1 MDHGRWITRRRLLR
15 DAGAGA
21 GTLALAGA
29 GAAHHATDARAA
41 TPTSWQASVR
51 ELERRVESRYVQNG
65 DVRIHYAVAGRGSG
79 KPLLLFVHG
88 FPGWWWTWR
97 HLMAALMDRY
107 TVAALDMRGYHL
119 SDKPEGVERYRIE
132 ELVVDLAYVIEDIG
146 QKPATVIGH
155 DWGGGACWGLA
166 WGGPDGA
173 AQGYVERLVT
183 LNCPHPWGLE
193 RERHQNPAQAAAA
206 RYAQE
211 FRRPDAAQRPLPEQM
226 ARKMYY
232 VQTRVT
238 PLALALILSVRE
250 PLDLPRH
257 YEAMRRTSIQ
267 AALNYYGAN
276 WPAEPYPAPST
287 DFKVRCPT
295 LCIFGEKDEFLFVDT
310 LDGTHRFVEN
320 DLSVEIIQRAE
331 HFVHNDARH
340 QVTRILGDWLERT
353 A

>member
-15 DAGAGA
+15 DAGSGAGA
-21 GTLALAGA
+21 LALAGA
-29 GAAHHATDARAA
+29 VGPQLGAEALAA

-51 ELERRVESRYVQNG
+51 ELERRVESRYVQHG
-65 DVRIHYAVAGRGSG
+65 DVRLHYAIAGRGSG

-97 HLMAALMDRY
+97 HLMAAFMDRY
-107 TVAALDMRGYHL
+107 AVAALDMRGYNL
-119 SDKPEGVERYRIE
+119 SDKPEGVERYKIE
-132 ELVVDLAYVIEDIG
+132 ELVVDLAYVIEDSG
-146 QKPATVIGH
+146 YKQATLIGH

-166 WGGPDGA
+166 ADGLGGS
-173 AQGYVERLVT
+173 GYVKRLVT
-183 LNCPHPWGLE
+183 LNCPHPWGIE
-193 RERHQNPAQAAAA
+193 RERYENPKQVEAAK
-206 RYAQE
+206 YAQE
-211 FRRPDAAQRPLPEQM
+211 FRLPDSAQRALPEQM

-238 PLALALILSVRE
+238 PLALALILSVKE

-276 WPAEPYPAPST
+276 WPAEPYPAPAT
-287 DFKVRCPT
+287 DFTVSCPT
-295 LCIFGEKDEFLFVDT
+295 LCIFGEKDEFLFVDA
-310 LDGTHRFVEN
+310 LDGTHRFVKN
-320 DLSVEIIQRAE
+320 DLSIEIIQRAE
-331 HFVHNDARH
+331 HFVHNDTRA
-340 QVTRILGDWLERT
+340 QVTRILGEWLART

>member
-1 MDHGRWITRRRLLR
+1 MERTRWITRRRLLR

-21 GTLALAGA
+21 GAVALAGTA
-29 GAAHHATDARAA
+29 ASQLGAQAVAA

-51 ELERRVESRYVQNG
+51 ELERRVELRYVQNG
-65 DVRIHYAVAGRGSG
+65 DVRLHYAVAGRGSG

-97 HLMAALMDRY
+97 HLMAAFMDRY

-132 ELVVDLAYVIEDIG
+132 ELVVDLAYVIEHIG
-146 QKPATVIGH
+146 TKPATVIGH

-173 AQGYVERLVT
+173 GKGFVDRLVT
-183 LNCPHPWGLE
+183 LNCPHPYGIE
-193 RERHQNPAQAAAA
+193 RERHANPKQAAAA
-206 RYAQE
+206 KYAQE
-211 FRRPDAAQRPLPEQM
+211 FRRPDAAQRALPAQM
-226 ARKMYY
+226 ARKMLYA
-232 VQTRVT
+232 QTRVT
-238 PLALALILSVRE
+238 PLALALILSHRE

-257 YEAMRRTSIQ
+257 YDAMRKSSMQ
-267 AALNYYGAN
+267 AALHYYGAN

-287 DFKVRCPT
+287 DFVVDCPT
-295 LCIFGEKDEFLFVDT
+295 LCIYGEADEFLLVDA
-310 LDGTHRFVEN
+310 LDGTHRFVNN
-320 DLSVEIIQRAE
+320 DLSIEIIQRAE
-331 HFVHNDARH
+331 HFVHNDTRA

-353 A
+353 G